1 MTTAAQR
8 KQEEQASW
16 DEMLRGKEQ
25 FTDAALAL
33 EDYGFTVVGVCD
45 GHGQCAP
52 HMAFLTDC
60 MGDFVAIVELLHIV
74 DEGWPVSL
82 CAHVELDLETE
93 PFMACVGGHIAI
105 VLKLRACG
113 LFGKADWR
121 AFGAAL
127 RTAVRDF
134 NVSSGSHET
143 AGTLN

>member
-8 KQEEQASW
+8 AREEQATW
-16 DEMLRGKEQ
+16 DKMLRGKEQ

-33 EDYGFTVVGVCD
+33 EDYGFAVVGVCD
-45 GHGQCAP
+45 GHGQSAP

-60 MGDFVAIVELLHIV
+60 MGDLAAIVELLHDIE
-74 DEGWPVSL
+74 EGWPSPL

-93 PFMACVGGHIAI
+93 PYGTCDEDTVI
-105 VLKLRACG
+105 VLKLRGCG
-113 LFGKADWR
+113 LLEKAEWR

-134 NVSSGSHET
+134 NVCSDLHE
-143 AGTLN
+143 AARTLN